1 MVHLAIFAS
10 SVQDFSEK
18 TQLLREPGRPEG
30 QMRIS
35 HNVYGLHL
43 PVMLCWGYSQ
53 TMQASIDS
61 FFDSGAAENFLD
73 LLLALKFQRPSCI
86 VQSITT

>member
-18 TQLLREPGRPEG
+18 TQLLREQGSPEG
-30 QMRIS
+30 QICIS
-35 HNVYGLHL
+35 HNVCGLHL
-43 PVMLCWGYSQ
+43 PVMHSWGDSQ